1 MATNLAP
8 ASRWMRTNTIGR
20 ARWNGKS
27 DQLRRTRP
35 RPIPTAVNAT
45 APVICCCAS
54 TSDGAH
60 TPPPA
65 DRPSAAS

>member
-20 ARWNGKS
+20 ARWNGRATNS
-27 DQLRRTRP
+27 GAHGRVLSQQP
-35 RPIPTAVNAT
+35 ANAT

-65 DRPSAAS
+65 EPPISRV